1 MGSVVVV
8 GAMSVDDKGRVQGD
22 LILRTSNPGTIR
34 RSPGGVARNVA
45 EGLARLGVTTRLIS
59 AVADDE
65 AGRWLLEVTA
75 AAGADVSSVRVF
87 QGERTA
93 SYLAV
98 LDRDGAMTVS
108 IDDMGIVRRL
118 DPRMLR
124 AHRSA
129 IAEAVMVVVDANLQP
144 AALDTVLEIAGEAGV
159 AVCAVPISI
168 VLAPRLRD
176 RLSHLAVLTANA
188 DEAAELGRKLGP
200 VKDAAQGIAAA
211 EELVQAGVGI
221 CVVTLGRDGVS
232 YATRKGVS
240 GHLPAAVTS
249 VRDATGAGDAL
260 TAGLVYGLVRG
271 MPVEEAVRA
280 GIACATL
287 SLGETGP
294 VADDLSPEL
303 LRRAMREA

>member
-108 IDDMGIVRRL
+108 IDDMGIVRQL
-118 DPRMLR
+118 DPRMLK
-124 AHRSA
+124 AHRTA

-144 AALDTVLEIAGEAGV
+144 AALDTVLEIADEAGV

-188 DEAAELGRKLGP
+188 DETATLLGMAGAVVGP
-200 VKDAAQGIAAA
+200 PEGIAAA
-211 EELVQAGVGI
+211 KELVEAGVGLG
-221 CVVTLGRDGVS
+221 VVTLGRGGVC
-232 YATRKGVS
+232 YASREGAR
-240 GHLPAAVTS
+240 GHLPAAVAS

-260 TAGLVYGLVRG
+260 TAGLVRG
-271 MPVEEAVRA
+271 MPIEEAVRA